1 MDDLRLNKYVAYVK
15 LTVFGEN
22 AEDAIYYPTSALD
35 TSDLLEQD
43 GVVGIELTDDAD
55 TIELVEDD
63 DDDSGD
69 DTETGY

>member
-15 LTVFGEN
+15 LTVFGET
-22 AEDAIYYPTSALD
+22 AEDAVYYATNALD

>member
-1 MDDLRLNKYVAYVK
+1 MYDLRLNKYVAYVK

-22 AEDAIYYPTSALD
+22 AEDAIYYATSALD

>member
-22 AEDAIYYPTSALD
+22 AEDAIYYATSALD

>member
-15 LTVFGEN
+15 LTVFGET
-22 AEDAIYYPTSALD
+22 AEDAVYYATSALD

>member
-22 AEDAIYYPTSALD
+22 AEDAIYYATSALD

-43 GVVGIELTDDAD
+43 GVVG
-55 TIELVEDD
+55 
-63 DDDSGD
+63 
-69 DTETGY
+69 TETGY

>member
-1 MDDLRLNKYVAYVK
+1 MNDLRLNKYVAYVK

-22 AEDAIYYPTSALD
+22 AEDAIYYATSALD

>member
-1 MDDLRLNKYVAYVK
+1 
-15 LTVFGEN
+15 LTVFGET
-22 AEDAIYYPTSALD
+22 AEDAVYYATNALD